1 MSTSDN
7 IINHIY
13 KDYKSKIGL
22 FCLNCLIMRTS
33 FEDLNEFV
41 KKNNIAINEN
51 TKTKT
56 GYIKEMVVHF
66 HNVFKNVKNIKDK
79 YSSSIDLMGDRLLK
93 DENIKNHLPEFDY
106 IAKQEL
112 VNIFADY
119 CADLKISVF
128 NTSKIPDYSLDL
140 YLTKKT
146 PRLKTE
152 AVIIRTGAE
161 MDLDNYENT
170 LELIQKSSDI
180 SMWIVFVTTPAG
192 VYKIGFDRIVSDMEK
207 FNVWFYVV
215 DPLHKKIY
223 GITKG
228 KKSKN
233 YDQSLSENYLQKLP
247 REPVRAPSQVIK
259 FSKYEFKENE
269 SYNPKRFHMYE
280 IFSEEEVGEG
290 LRIPGEKH
298 KYRDIFRNLIII
310 DKTSGISIFSYANE
324 IEALDNDLVSG
335 FLVAMDQFVAEIGGS
350 ADMREINYKGFF
362 IQAGYGEKIKVAL
375 FLSKSADKILKER
388 LAYFINEFEKKH
400 KEQLKIFQKTGNI
413 SYFKQASVD
422 KMAREILEI

>member
-1 MSTSDN
+1 MSTPDD
-7 IINHIY
+7 IINRIY

-33 FEDLNEFV
+33 FEELNEFV
-41 KKNNIAINEN
+41 KKNNIAINET

-56 GYIKEMVVHF
+56 GYIKEIVVHF
-66 HNVFKNVKNIKDK
+66 HNVFKNVKSIRDK
-79 YSSSIDLMGDRLLK
+79 YSSPIDLMGDLLLK
-93 DENIKNHLPEFDY
+93 DDNIKNHLTEFDY

-119 CADLKISVF
+119 CADFKISVF
-128 NTSKIPDYSLDL
+128 NTSKIPEYSLDL

-146 PRLKTE
+146 PRLRTE
-152 AVIIRTGAE
+152 SVIVRTSAE

-170 LELIQKSSDI
+170 LELIQKSSEI
-180 SMWIVFVTTPAG
+180 AMWSVFVTTPAG
-192 VYKIGFDRIVSDMEK
+192 VYKIGFDRIVSDMENFK
-207 FNVWFYVV
+207 VWFYVV
-215 DPLHKKIY
+215 DPRHKKIY

-290 LRIPGEKH
+290 LKIPGEKH

-310 DKTSGISIFSYANE
+310 DKTSGISIFSYENE
-324 IEALDNDLVSG
+324 IKSLDYDLISG
-335 FLVAMDQFVAEIGGS
+335 FLVAMDQFVSELGGG
-350 ADMREINYKGFF
+350 DNMREINYKGFF

-400 KEQLKIFQKTGNI
+400 KEQIKFFQETGNV
-413 SYFKQASVD
+413 SYFKEASVEE
-422 KMAREILEI
+422 MAKEILDF